1 MAEGTYNVAPI
12 GIEITSKLDGMVKG
26 LLKLE
31 NELKK
36 TDKETQKATYAL
48 QKMAGTM
55 GAGFK
60 SFFTMAGF
68 GSFQQ
73 SMRTISKLFTDSSRA
88 ANDLVENYNL
98 FTVASGVNTAQNVA
112 FQEKLNK
119 AFRTNISETYRVQ
132 GRFENLA
139 GSLGIANKES
149 QILSENLTKLTYDL
163 SSLFNIS
170 QTLASSKVMSGIVG
184 QTKPLRE
191 LGIDVTMQTLQT
203 DLDRLGINAQVAQ
216 LTQAEKV
223 LLRYIAVMRQSTNAQ
238 GDMARTIETNANQ
251 LRILKSQVQEAT
263 MWFGTIFYGAIGK
276 VLPYLNAMVFTLR
289 DIFKWL
295 SGIFGFDIEDY
306 NFMKTPQEDTEL
318 LDDLLNET
326 DKSAKT
332 LKKSLM
338 GFDELNMLSSSTGN
352 DTPLGDGSY
361 YDQLLKYIVGYDN
374 GMADIDMRANSIADS
389 FKKWLGFGIDIDGEI
404 TGIDGGLAAIA
415 KLTFDNIKSFVTN
428 LIKFVNDVAKWFK
441 DNPTWAKSI
450 VDFLSDPFVQ
460 AAGILILG
468 IFDPLWGI
476 KLAGMWFIANYDKI
490 SKWWSALTPE
500 QKVITSLVALAAA
513 IGLVAISLTSGLAAP
528 AILGAFAGLIAL
540 TGVAFAL
547 NDFNKEVDKRREEAD
562 PYKYENAY
570 PSYERW
576 QRTTHTP
583 EFADGGFP
591 QTGQM
596 FIARESGAEM
606 VGSIGGRTAVANN
619 SQIVEAV
626 SQGVA
631 IAVSGVIGNGGNT
644 TINMYL
650 DDILTGQAMINTI
663 NRTTKTT
670 GNTVLVG

>member
-1 MAEGTYNVAPI
+1 
-12 GIEITSKLDGMVKG
+12 
-26 LLKLE
+26 
-31 NELKK
+31 
-36 TDKETQKATYAL
+36 
-48 QKMAGTM
+48 
-55 GAGFK
+55 
-60 SFFTMAGF
+60 
-68 GSFQQ
+68 
-73 SMRTISKLFTDSSRA
+73 
-88 ANDLVENYNL
+88 
-98 FTVASGVNTAQNVA
+98 
-112 FQEKLNK
+112 
-119 AFRTNISETYRVQ
+119 
-132 GRFENLA
+132 
-139 GSLGIANKES
+139 
-149 QILSENLTKLTYDL
+149 
-163 SSLFNIS
+163 
-170 QTLASSKVMSGIVG
+170 
-184 QTKPLRE
+184 
-191 LGIDVTMQTLQT
+191 
-203 DLDRLGINAQVAQ
+203 
-216 LTQAEKV
+216 
-223 LLRYIAVMRQSTNAQ
+223 
-238 GDMARTIETNANQ
+238 
-251 LRILKSQVQEAT
+251 
-263 MWFGTIFYGAIGK
+263 
-276 VLPYLNAMVFTLR
+276 
-289 DIFKWL
+289 
-295 SGIFGFDIEDY
+295 
-306 NFMKTPQEDTEL
+306 
-318 LDDLLNET
+318 
-326 DKSAKT
+326 
-332 LKKSLM
+332 M

-500 QKVITSLVALAAA
+500 QKVITSLAALAAA